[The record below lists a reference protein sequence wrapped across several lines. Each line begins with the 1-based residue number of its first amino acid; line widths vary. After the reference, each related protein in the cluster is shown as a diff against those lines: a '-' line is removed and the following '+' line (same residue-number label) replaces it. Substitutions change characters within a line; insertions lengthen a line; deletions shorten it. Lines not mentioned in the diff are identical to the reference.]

1 MPILATVKARLY
13 NSPPKQIDNKPTKQI
28 VILYGNQDTFAQ
40 TKQQNMQGDK
50 KQASKIYKSTAV
62 AATQAK
68 QKAKA
73 IVMRDK
79 PDVPNLRN
87 RVGPA
92 VE

>member
-1 MPILATVKARLY
+1 
-13 NSPPKQIDNKPTKQI
+13 
-28 VILYGNQDTFAQ
+28 
-40 TKQQNMQGDK
+40 MQGNK

-68 QKAKA
+68 LKAKA